1 MKPQD
6 NQTILLSLSQFIEE
20 NQNTILNLEPSA
32 ITSISVDICRYY
44 AGATRTLIA
53 APQHEYFKT
62 CTSSMRWE
70 PVGHCLGVIPSNYP
84 LLIALWKIAPALAAG
99 CSIDIKLNSNNL
111 GALPWILQ
119 NWNKHKARVKIVDSI
134 NFDKYDFIDI
144 TGSEKTAQYFRSK
157 HSNVNADV
165 GGASIAIVNDG
176 NKDFILE
183 NLKWSIGYNN
193 GRDCTAPKH
202 IFTTQEFY
210 NDILQLDQA
219 VSGECQNIDH
229 FNPYATVSVFDDV
242 HDLINKVNCYKNRL
256 GLHLYTQN
264 LAVQRYVAEKAKW
277 GTIFV
282 NKPLTVPIEMPHSG
296 LGLSGNT
303 FNQSFFK
310 IYQYLVPKHIVVG
323 DQVD

>member
-6 NQTILLSLSQFIEE
+6 NQTILLSLSQFIDE
-20 NQNTILNLEPSA
+20 NQNNILDLEPSA
-32 ITSISVDICRYY
+32 IPSISIDICRYY
-44 AGATRTLIA
+44 AGASRTLIS

-84 LLIALWKIAPALAAG
+84 LIISLWKISPAIAAG
-99 CSIDIKLNSNNL
+99 CSIDIKLNNNNK

-119 NWNKHKARVKIVDSI
+119 NWNKHKDRVKIVDSI
-134 NFDKYDFIDI
+134 DFDIYDFIDI

-157 HSNVNADV
+157 HLNVNADV

-210 NDILQLDQA
+210 NDILQLEQA
-219 VSGECQNIDH
+219 VAGESQNIDH
-229 FNPYATVSVFDDV
+229 FNPYATVSVFNDV
-242 HDLINKVNCYKNRL
+242 KDLINKVNGYKNRL

-264 LAVQRYVAEKAKW
+264 LSVQRFVAEKAKW

-282 NKPLTVPIEMPHSG
+282 NKPLTVPVEMPHSG

-323 DQVD
+323 DQYD